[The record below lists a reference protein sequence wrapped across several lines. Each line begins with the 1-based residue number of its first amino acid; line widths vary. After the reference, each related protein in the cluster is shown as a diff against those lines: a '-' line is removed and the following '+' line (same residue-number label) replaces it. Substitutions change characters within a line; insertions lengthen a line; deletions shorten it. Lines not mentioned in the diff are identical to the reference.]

1 MQKNDTDI
9 AAKYYRLLA
18 HVKQIKQDGEKTK
31 AELERTKSEL
41 KGIEKKARDFC
52 EEILKKEIETDTGAA
67 QKGKSWGTT
76 KTVTMIENARASY
89 AKNESVMSDLYKKM
103 IEANEERSEK
113 ISKLKKQLDALR
125 EEQDEDDLLSQEEDD
140 ADNPDIPEDDGSS
153 NKGKDVASSSHKSK
167 PEEIIITEE
176 DDDYGEQDMDIDF
189 INEGLAGRSR
199 GRTGIK
205 HRDSTKRIE
214 HEQRKQEERKAVS
227 DKETDRLMKGLNE
240 DEYNIIYAIGHYG
253 YSEYKTISD
262 WLHENRNMKN
272 SRVRSQTQN
281 LVSKGIVYSE
291 KGEDIPTKPNIIFHR
306 LTETGKDIFLKKYE
320 HEACISEMEK
330 LISEHTSIAHG
341 YGIKITAEM
350 IRNSEYF
357 KDRKAVVEYIN
368 GRKPIPVS
376 ENSNEKYVPDITIRV
391 PEKDLIYIE
400 YETNKCSEDDLF
412 RKCNK
417 MLRVTENLYFIAPSP
432 KAFETLK
439 QRLNKWIEK
448 QKEDTQG
455 RKKFCLYATSYKT
468 LAENLST
475 ESDNEERT
483 KKESK
488 FLFQKPGNPETGL
501 VKYVR

>member
-1 MQKNDTDI
+1 MQKNDADI

-18 HVKQIKQDGEKTK
+18 RVKQIKQDGEKTK
-31 AELERTKSEL
+31 TELEKTKNEL
-41 KGIEKKARDFC
+41 KNIEKKARDFC

-113 ISKLKKQLDALR
+113 ISKLKKQLEILKD
-125 EEQDEDDLLSQEEDD
+125 EQDDDDLPLQEEEDRDD
-140 ADNPDIPEDDGSS
+140 ESTPANEGGSRDS
-153 NKGKDVASSSHKSK
+153 RNISTPNKKKA
-167 PEEIIITEE
+167 EEIVITEE
-176 DDDYGEQDMDIDF
+176 DEDYGEQDMDIDF

-214 HEQRKQEERKAVS
+214 HEQKKQEERKAVS
-227 DKETDRLMKGLNE
+227 DKETDRLMKNLND

-281 LVSKGIVYSE
+281 LVSKGIIYSE

-306 LTETGKDIFLKKYE
+306 LTETGKDIFLKKYG
-320 HEACISEMEK
+320 HEACVSEMEK
-330 LISEHTSIAHG
+330 IISEHTSIAHG

-350 IRNSEYF
+350 IRDSEYF

-376 ENSNEKYVPDITIRV
+376 DNTNEKYVPDITIRV

-432 KAFETLK
+432 KSFETLK
-439 QRLNKWIEK
+439 MRLNKWVEM
-448 QKEDTQG
+448 QKNDTQG

-501 VKYVR
+501 VKYIR

>member
-1 MQKNDTDI
+1 MQKNDADI

-18 HVKQIKQDGEKTK
+18 RVKQIKQDGEKTK
-31 AELERTKSEL
+31 TELEKTKNEL
-41 KGIEKKARDFC
+41 KKKEKKARDFC

-113 ISKLKKQLDALR
+113 ISKLKKQLEILKD
-125 EEQDEDDLLSQEEDD
+125 EQDDDDLPLQEEEDRDD
-140 ADNPDIPEDDGSS
+140 ESTPANEGGSRDS
-153 NKGKDVASSSHKSK
+153 RNISTPNKKKA
-167 PEEIIITEE
+167 EEIVITEE
-176 DDDYGEQDMDIDF
+176 DEDYGEQDMDIDF

-214 HEQRKQEERKAVS
+214 HEQKKQEERKAVS
-227 DKETDRLMKGLNE
+227 DKETDRLMKNLND

-281 LVSKGIVYSE
+281 LVSKGIIYSE

-306 LTETGKDIFLKKYE
+306 LTETGKDIFLKKYG
-320 HEACISEMEK
+320 HEACVSEMEK
-330 LISEHTSIAHG
+330 IISEHTSIAHG

-350 IRNSEYF
+350 IRDSEYF

-376 ENSNEKYVPDITIRV
+376 DNTNEKYVPDITIRV

-432 KAFETLK
+432 KSFETLK
-439 QRLNKWIEK
+439 MRLNKWVEM
-448 QKEDTQG
+448 QKNDTQG

-488 FLFQKPGNPETGL
+488 FLFQKPGNPETGM
-501 VKYVR
+501 VKYIR

>member
-1 MQKNDTDI
+1 MQKNDADI

-18 HVKQIKQDGEKTK
+18 RVKQIKQDGEKTK
-31 AELERTKSEL
+31 TELEKTKNEL
-41 KGIEKKARDFC
+41 KNIEKKARDFC

-113 ISKLKKQLDALR
+113 ISKLKKQLEILKD
-125 EEQDEDDLLSQEEDD
+125 EQDDDDLPLQEEEDRDD
-140 ADNPDIPEDDGSS
+140 ESTPANEGGSRDS
-153 NKGKDVASSSHKSK
+153 RNISTPNKKKA
-167 PEEIIITEE
+167 EEIVITEE
-176 DDDYGEQDMDIDF
+176 DEDYGEQDMDIDF

-214 HEQRKQEERKAVS
+214 HEQKKQEERKAVS
-227 DKETDRLMKGLNE
+227 DKETDRLMKNLND

-281 LVSKGIVYSE
+281 LVSKGIIYSE

-306 LTETGKDIFLKKYE
+306 LTETGKDIFLKKYG
-320 HEACISEMEK
+320 HEACVSEMEK
-330 LISEHTSIAHG
+330 IISEHTSIAHG

-350 IRNSEYF
+350 IRDSEYF

-376 ENSNEKYVPDITIRV
+376 DNTNEKYVPDITIRV

-432 KAFETLK
+432 KSFETLK
-439 QRLNKWIEK
+439 MRLNKWVEM
-448 QKEDTQG
+448 QKNDTQG

-488 FLFQKPGNPETGL
+488 FLFQKPGNPETGM
-501 VKYVR
+501 VKYIR